1 MGLVG
6 SLDDLGL
13 GDILQIIS
21 LSRKS
26 GVLNLR
32 SSKGEGVIVFS
43 DGLICRSFVKGGAV
57 SLGELLASS
66 GMLAQDEYQIALKEA
81 ASTGTAIETLLA
93 RNYQIPEEKIET
105 LRRGN
110 VEAAVLEIFQWADGD
125 FSFEVEEVDVAQDP
139 ALALSKGINA
149 QFLAME
155 GSRLS
160 DEATVSRHAS
170 SSPEEFAA
178 APQEEVAPVAAAPK
192 ADAVVDDPFSFAE
205 LGEEVR
211 AETAPASSPAPAPVA
226 APPVAATAPAA
237 ASPESFLTLDPEP
250 APIEFEMPLAMAE
263 LEATPEEEAVVNV
276 VSVQEPEFADVGTLP
291 EDALSTEVV
300 AEMVPEEVIAPT
312 PEPVN
317 PLPSMGVASSASV
330 DSSESPAK
338 VAPPAALPSV
348 AIVVDGDRGVAEWAK
363 RSLSDRI
370 RTIHLFEK
378 LDPAMQRTRQ
388 YLKRGELPLI
398 ILSCE
403 FKDIQ
408 SFVKRLHKMAPKIRV
423 IGLVNGATSNAI
435 KEAVEATLQKPSVS
449 EVEDSSAS
457 AKCAGLGKALM
468 RSLVG

>member
-66 GMLAQDEYQIALKEA
+66 GMLAQDEYERAFQEA

-93 RNYQIPEEKIET
+93 RNHQIPEEKIEE
-105 LRRGN
+105 LRRSN
-110 VEAAVLEIFQWADGD
+110 VEAAVLEIFQWTDGE

-139 ALALSKGINA
+139 ALALAKGINA

-155 GSRLS
+155 GSRIS
-160 DEATVSRHAS
+160 DEAAVAGPGPAVT
-170 SSPEEFAA
+170 A
-178 APQEEVAPVAAAPK
+178 APSSAPQAEATPMAALPMSDVA
-192 ADAVVDDPFSFAE
+192 VDDPFSFAE
-205 LGEEVR
+205 IGEEVR
-211 AETAPASSPAPAPVA
+211 AETAVAPPLVEAAPVVANPEPVSPPQIAEPAPV
-226 APPVAATAPAA
+226 
-237 ASPESFLTLDPEP
+237 
-250 APIEFEMPLAMAE
+250 EFEMPIEMPIASCAPV
-263 LEATPEEEAVVNV
+263 EAPETEAVVSV
-276 VSVQEPEFADVGTLP
+276 VPVHEAEFADMGALIN
-291 EDALSTEVV
+291 DALATNVV
-300 AEMVPEEVIAPT
+300 AEMVSEEVIAT
-312 PEPVN
+312 SPEQAKPMQPVEVVN
-317 PLPSMGVASSASV
+317 RSSV
-330 DSSESPAK
+330 DPLEETAK
-338 VAPPAALPSV
+338 ASPPAALPSV

-370 RTIHLFEK
+370 RTVHLFEK

-388 YLKRGELPLI
+388 YLKRGELPLV
-398 ILSCE
+398 ILSCD
-403 FKDIQ
+403 FKELRG
-408 SFVKRLHKMAPKIRV
+408 FVNRLHKMAPKIRV
-423 IGLVNGATSNAI
+423 IGLVSGTTTKGVQQSV
-435 KEAVEATLQKPSVS
+435 EAVLQKPSVS